1 MGTIDHTMKRAR
13 EQIESPA
20 ERMRSLM
27 QEDRILITPAVYDA
41 LSAKCVVRAGF
52 ELTFMTGFGV
62 SAVRGYP
69 DTQLVSY
76 GEMLASATDIAV
88 ALEGLPCIGDG
99 DTGYGNC
106 VNVKRTI
113 KGYGQAGM
121 ACVMI
126 EDQVAPKRCG
136 HVAGKTV
143 VSREEAVARIRA
155 ACDARDEM
163 GAAGPLI
170 MARTDARC
178 VSMDEAIARCIEFKA
193 AGCDVTFLEAP
204 ESVDEMERYCKEVEG
219 PKMANMV
226 PNGRTPVL
234 SASRLH
240 EMGYKIA
247 LHPVDL
253 LCASVKAMEGA
264 CEALKAAS
272 DNSDSM
278 VTFGH
283 LKEVVGFPKYH
294 EEEARY
300 ATK

>member
-1 MGTIDHTMKRAR
+1 VTAIPG
-13 EQIESPA
+13 
-20 ERMRSLM
+20 
-27 QEDRILITPAVYDA
+27 
-41 LSAKCVVRAGF
+41 
-52 ELTFMTGFGV
+52 
-62 SAVRGYP
+62 
-69 DTQLVSY
+69 
-76 GEMLASATDIAV
+76 ASVFSRRTAH
-88 ALEGLPCIGDG
+88 LLLCR
-99 DTGYGNC
+99 YGNC

-136 HVAGKTV
+136 HVGGKTV
-143 VSREEAVARIRA
+143 VSRAEAVARIRA
-155 ACDARDEM
+155 ACDARDEI
-163 GAAGPLI
+163 GPSGPLI

-178 VSMDEAIARCIEFKA
+178 ISMDEAVARCIEFRA
-193 AGCDVTFLEAP
+193 AGCDLTFLEAP
-204 ESVDEMERYCKEVEG
+204 ESEEEMQRYCSEVEG

-226 PNGRTPVL
+226 PNGRTPIYP
-234 SASRLH
+234 ASKLH

-253 LCASVKAMEGA
+253 LSSSVKAMEGA
-264 CEALKAAS
+264 LDVLKSAG
-272 DNSDSM
+272 DNADNM

-283 LKEVVGFPKYH
+283 LKDVVGFTHYH